1 MEEKDVIKNL
11 NWCYY
16 GIMVFTL
23 ILLTVSYYAFSKG
36 LYEPLDPQG
45 ELGCIVQYVVIIMA
59 LVTIPGGLYI
69 IKFFKPKTLEKY
81 QQLAAIRISTV
92 SSTMPLGIIAY
103 YWMGCYQSMLWVA
116 AISAIAW
123 YFSKP
128 TLGKLEQE
136 MKPKDPN
143 EETY

>member
-23 ILLTVSYYAFSKG
+23 ILLTVSYYAFFKG

-81 QQLAAIRISTV
+81 QQLATIRISTV
-92 SSTMPLGIIAY
+92 SSTMPLGIVAY

-116 AISAIAW
+116 AIAAIAW

-128 TLGKLEQE
+128 TLGKLQQE
-136 MKPKDPN
+136 MKPEDPN
-143 EETY
+143 IPTY